1 MANDRTTAEK
11 PEASESLSPRFF
23 QSGERMVQDA
33 YSLSPVR
40 SSKDLVPSSA
50 ERYLPKFDDLFNADD
65 RSEKTSYA
73 TKWPVDQAKMEAA
86 AKDLDSAFNA
96 TSKYSPARLLGSGYD
111 FNKIYKI
118 LENKTP
124 EEIKRIDDLYTHKY
138 GIRFDS
144 NKVEMLNLSEQMRRV
159 ASPGENA
166 RFQMLIDAKKSNDVP
181 EEFRITGDQLLKA
194 GSNLKV
200 GEVNDVKIGDRHYEI
215 YVPKNADSRAPM
227 VIAMHGAAAGDG
239 AGLPREEMG
248 MVAAAERT
256 GSIVVFAYPKL
267 NTFDAGRVA
276 NAIGANT
283 GAAWNVPGR
292 INLPAQENSSYSDV
306 DYLDQVIKNVKAK
319 VSTPDQVGLAGFS
332 DGARFAQVYATER
345 PNQVSGVY
353 SSHGT
358 WMTGEQA
365 PRQSVP
371 IKIVLGADDQTLPLK
386 GGMGDISKKMD
397 WMIKTNL
404 ELSQPLKQEKVWA
417 AANDC
422 EANAKKVVKADVVVS
437 EYNCKGAPVVVEII
451 KDGQHAWDD
460 HGNRGMPLIQSVLHG
475 TPDRTRSAALDAQQW
490 LKQQAV
496 AREKMPAKAYGN

>member
-1 MANDRTTAEK
+1 MANDRATAER
-11 PEASESLSPRFF
+11 PEAAESTSSRFSESM
-23 QSGERMVQDA
+23 GKMVQDI
-33 YSLSPVR
+33 YSSSPVR
-40 SSKDLVPSSA
+40 SGKDLEPSSA
-50 ERYLPKFDDLFNADD
+50 DRYLPKFDDLFNGDD

-86 AKDLDSAFNA
+86 AKELDSAFNA
-96 TSKYSPARLLGSGYD
+96 TSKYSPARLLGSGHD

-124 EEIKRIDDLYTHKY
+124 EEIKRIDDLYTNKY
-138 GIRFDS
+138 GIRFGS
-144 NKVEMLNLSEQMRRV
+144 NKVEMLNLTEQMRRI
-159 ASPGENA
+159 ASPAENA
-166 RFQMLIDAKKSNDVP
+166 RFQMLMDEKKSNDVP
-181 EEFRITGDQLLKA
+181 QEFRVTGDQLLKA

-200 GEVNDVKIGDRHYEI
+200 GEVNDVEVGDRHYEI

-227 VIAMHGAAAGDG
+227 VIAMHGAAAGEG

-248 MVAAAERT
+248 MIAAAERT

-267 NTFDAGRVA
+267 NTFDAGRLA
-276 NAIGANT
+276 NAVGANT
-283 GAAWNVPGR
+283 GAVWNVPGR
-292 INLPAQENSSYSDV
+292 INLPAQENKSYSDV
-306 DYLDQVIKNVKAK
+306 DYLDQVIKTVKTQ
-319 VSTPDQVGLAGFS
+319 VSIADQVGLAGFS

-358 WMTGEQA
+358 WMSGEQA
-365 PRQSVP
+365 PRQSMP
-371 IKIVLGADDQTLPLK
+371 IKIVLGSDDQTLPLK

-422 EANAKKVVKADVVVS
+422 EADAKTVVKADVVTS
-437 EYNCKGAPVVVEII
+437 EYNCKGAPVVVEVI
-451 KDGQHAWDD
+451 KNGQHAWDD
-460 HGNRGMPLIQSVLHG
+460 HGNRGMPAIQSVLHG
-475 TPDRTRSAALDAQQW
+475 TPDRRRTAGLDAQQW

-496 AREKMPAKAYGN
+496 AREKMPVKAYSN